1 MRDVFRANQFKSPPS
16 GRKGIK
22 MKKCWFA
29 LVGIVSVLMLASCEK
44 VVEIDGDVSIAKTSY
59 SYRMEITGTASYV
72 LAEYDS
78 VKKEWKAKSDAKS
91 VELVANEGWLYWNDA
106 ENTNQ
111 KTYSINT
118 WYSGDTEKSVLYLS
132 DLDLDDMVEYK
143 GEFYMPD
150 DVKPINKVTVTGSPR
165 DESFTVK
172 MSNRHVERYGEDVL
186 LTFDLTFTR

>member
-1 MRDVFRANQFKSPPS
+1 
-16 GRKGIK
+16 

-111 KTYSINT
+111 KTYSIKT
-118 WYSGDTEKSVLYLS
+118 WYSGDTEKSVLDLS
-132 DLDLDDMVEYK
+132 DLDLDDLIEYK
-143 GEFYMPD
+143 GEFYLGWIGSD
-150 DVKPINKVTVTGSPR
+150 AKVTVTGSPR

-172 MSNRHVERYGEDVL
+172 MSNRHVERYREDVL